1 MELPNR
7 YITRMILFLVLVAGA
22 CSILFPALQNA
33 VMTNPPLNALIILVF
48 LFGVCLN
55 FHSVFALYKEI
66 KWVKAP
72 VLSLSDPDLHKL
84 RLLSPLALVLKN
96 NKAKGNAVLSPV
108 IARTIL
114 DSVGMRLEEGRDI
127 SKYIIGL
134 STFLGLLGTFWGLMA
149 TVGAVAEVI
158 QSLNVSGEEA
168 TQAFNTIKNSLEL
181 PLSGMGTAFSS
192 SLLGLSGALIVGFLD
207 LQASRAQ
214 NNFYN
219 GLDEYLATLTRYS
232 SSVGS
237 MSDESV
243 TSNGAYA
250 NALLEQVVESLADIR
265 SQLKKSET
273 QAQERMQTDMDI
285 LRFVSRIDHNIDQ
298 TDKRSEMRQETLM
311 TEVRNSFRL
320 LVRTISGK
328 DNS

>member
-1 MELPNR
+1 MELPSR
-7 YITRMILFLVLVAGA
+7 YITRMFLFLIAVAGA
-22 CSILFPALQNA
+22 GTILFPALKA
-33 VMTNPPLNALIILVF
+33 ALLTNPPLNGLIVLVF
-48 LFGVCLN
+48 VFGIFLN
-55 FHSVFALYKEI
+55 FHSVFALYREI

-72 VLSLSDPDLHKL
+72 VLSLSDQDLQKL

-96 NKAKGNAVLSPV
+96 NQAKGNAVLSPT

-114 DSVGMRLEEGRDI
+114 DSVGMRLEESRDI
-127 SKYIIGL
+127 SKYLIGL

-149 TVGAVAEVI
+149 TVGAVADVI
-158 QSLNVSGEEA
+158 RSLTVSGEEA

-207 LQASRAQ
+207 LQAGRAQ

-219 GLDEYLATLTRYS
+219 GLDEHLASLTRYAGA
-232 SSVGS
+232 VGS
-237 MSDESV
+237 QSDEMI
-243 TSNGAYA
+243 TSNAAYT

-265 SQLKKSET
+265 SQLKKTET
-273 QAQERMQTDMDI
+273 KAQESVQTDMDM
-285 LRFVSRIDHNIDQ
+285 LRFISRIDHNVSQI
-298 TDKRSEMRQETLM
+298 DKRSEARQETLL
-311 TEVRNSFRL
+311 TEVRDSFRL

-328 DNS
+328 DKQ

>member
-7 YITRMILFLVLVAGA
+7 YITRMFLFLILVIGAGTV
-22 CSILFPALQNA
+22 LFPALEKA
-33 VMTNPPLNALIILVF
+33 LMTNPPLNGLIVLVF
-48 LFGVCLN
+48 LFGVFLN
-55 FHSVFALYKEI
+55 FHSVFALYREI
-66 KWVKAP
+66 KWVSAP
-72 VLSLSDPDLHKL
+72 VLSLAEQDLQKL

-96 NKAKGNAVLSPV
+96 NQAKGNAVLSPT

-114 DSVGMRLEEGRDI
+114 DSIGMRMEESRDI
-127 SKYIIGL
+127 SKYLIGL

-149 TVGAVAEVI
+149 TVGAVGEVI
-158 QSLNVSGEEA
+158 RSLNISGEEA
-168 TQAFNTIKNSLEL
+168 NQAFNTIKNSLEL

-219 GLDEYLATLTRYS
+219 GLDEYLASLTRYS

-237 MSDESV
+237 QSDESV
-243 TSNGAYA
+243 TSDGAYA

-265 SQLKKSET
+265 NQLKKTET
-273 QAQERMQTDMDI
+273 QTQERSQTDMDV
-285 LRFVSRIDHNIDQ
+285 LRFISRIDHNVSQI
-298 TDKRSEMRQETLM
+298 DKRSETRQEALLA
-311 TEVRNSFRL
+311 EVRDSFKL

-328 DNS
+328 DKQ